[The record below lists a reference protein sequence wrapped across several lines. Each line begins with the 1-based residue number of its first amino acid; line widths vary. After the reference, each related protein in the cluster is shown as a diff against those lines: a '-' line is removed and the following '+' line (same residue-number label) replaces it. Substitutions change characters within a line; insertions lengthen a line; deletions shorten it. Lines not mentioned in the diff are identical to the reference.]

1 MDNSMDKIRKIL
13 IRAVS
18 AGAFFAAAL
27 VMHINAGAAG
37 SGYILPASSTQYLT
51 EDMVSPMSA
60 QIACYARNEIYAR
73 NGRMFDS
80 AELQG
85 YFNQQSWYMPVY
97 EPDQFPDNL
106 LNEYETANIAMLSSY
121 EQQLGGYPTDGGSY
135 SYDPVYQY
143 MTSSGGTDSA
153 DDLTVNPDTCVLA
166 NSDSVYLTQEDISSM
181 SAQELCYA
189 RNEIYARHGA
199 IFNSTE
205 LSEFFGQKN
214 WYLGTIS
221 VDQVTDDMLSD
232 CEKTNISMLMQQ
244 ENMVLSGGYIL
255 DQPGYTYSGVGSY
268 SCAAAETEA
277 VSDYIFP
284 ESSQRYL
291 TDADIQGLTLQM
303 ICYGRNEIYARRGYI
318 FQSQEL
324 RDYFNSK
331 SWYVGTIPAAA
342 FSPSVFNEFETAN
355 VDFLKNYEFSIN
367 ADGYQ
372 VY

>member
-18 AGAFFAAAL
+18 AAAFFAAAL

-37 SGYILPASSTQYLT
+37 SGYILPVSSTQYLT

-153 DDLTVNPDTCVLA
+153 DDLTVNPDTCVLTNPA
-166 NSDSVYLTQEDISSM
+166 LLQNKPVLADFVYNPLNT
-181 SAQELCYA
+181 
-189 RNEIYARHGA
+189 R
-199 IFNSTE
+199 F
-205 LSEFFGQKN
+205 
-214 WYLGTIS
+214 
-221 VDQVTDDMLSD
+221 
-232 CEKTNISMLMQQ
+232 
-244 ENMVLSGGYIL
+244 
-255 DQPGYTYSGVGSY
+255 
-268 SCAAAETEA
+268 
-277 VSDYIFP
+277 
-284 ESSQRYL
+284 
-291 TDADIQGLTLQM
+291 LQM
-303 ICYGRNEIYARRGYI
+303 GREAGCRTFDGLGMLLWQGALA
-318 FQSQEL
+318 FKLWTGQ
-324 RDYFNSK
+324 DMP
-331 SWYVGTIPAAA
+331 VAAVRQR
-342 FSPSVFNEFETAN
+342 VFH
-355 VDFLKNYEFSIN
+355 
-367 ADGYQ
+367 Q
-372 VY
+372 